1 MSKLR
6 PILGFASSPGGGIEL
21 EASWPAIWGQLERL
35 ATHHTST
42 YQQPPRTCLTILKVY
57 HTKVFL
63 TQRKIRW
70 RQTNLY
76 KTIPLAFLSYTYRP
90 PPLPSKCRT
99 LVEFSRPTS
108 STDCLG
114 YSCGLPD
121 EFPRFLERFSQIIL
135 FSWQLSFWYS
145 ILYSWCR
152 KTDSMD
158 SMNRLILW

>member
-57 HTKVFL
+57 HTKVIL
-63 TQRKIRW
+63 TQRKIRC
-70 RQTNLY
+70 RPICTKLFHSLSS
-76 KTIPLAFLSYTYRP
+76 PLLTGCRHCHLNVGLWKNFPDQHLLLIARATPVVFPMHSLASWNALSNN
-90 PPLPSKCRT
+90 S
-99 LVEFSRPTS
+99 FQ
-108 STDCLG
+108 
-114 YSCGLPD
+114 
-121 EFPRFLERFSQIIL
+121 LE
-135 FSWQLSFWYS
+135 LSFWYS

-152 KTDSMD
+152 KTHSMD

>member
-57 HTKVFL
+57 HTKVIL
-63 TQRKIRW
+63 TQRKIRC
-70 RQTNLY
+70 RPICTKLFHS
-76 KTIPLAFLSYTYRP
+76 LFLTSTYRL

-99 LVEFSRPTS
+99 LEEFSRPTS
-108 STDCLG
+108 STDCPG

-121 EFPRFLERFSQIIL
+121 EFPRFLEHFSQIIL
-135 FSWQLSFWYS
+135 FSWSFPFGTLFF
-145 ILYSWCR
+145 IHDVG
-152 KTDSMD
+152 KQ
-158 SMNRLILW
+158 ILWILWID

>member
-35 ATHHTST
+35 ATHHTYT
-42 YQQPPRTCLTILKVY
+42 YQQPPGTCLTILKVY
-57 HTKVFL
+57 HTKVIL
-63 TQRKIRW
+63 TQRKIRC
-70 RQTNLY
+70 RPICTKLFHS
-76 KTIPLAFLSYTYRP
+76 LFLTYTYWL

-99 LVEFSRPTS
+99 LEEFSRPTS